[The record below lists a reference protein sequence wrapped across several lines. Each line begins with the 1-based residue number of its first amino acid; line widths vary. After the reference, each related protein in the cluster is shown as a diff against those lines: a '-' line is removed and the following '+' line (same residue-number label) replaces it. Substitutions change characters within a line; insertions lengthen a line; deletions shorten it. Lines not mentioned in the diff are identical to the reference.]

1 MLSWPGPTCQLLFPP
16 YPESK
21 HPKGGLRVIHN
32 IKALQSSLN
41 LTQIWIKDLMDTYDY
56 ADENKA
62 FVLLRATLKTLR
74 DRLPMDEVF
83 HLASQLPAVV
93 RGYFFE
99 GWDPHRQPGNE
110 KTTHDFLGKV
120 RKNLGGHD
128 EIDLEMAVPE
138 ALKVIFNHIDKGE
151 AEDVLKNLPPDIHE
165 LFS

>member
-1 MLSWPGPTCQLLFPP
+1 MIQ
-16 YPESK
+16 
-21 HPKGGLRVIHN
+21 N
-32 IKALQSSLN
+32 IKAIQSSLN
-41 LTQIWIKDLMDTYDY
+41 LTQVWINDLMETYDY

-74 DRLPMDEVF
+74 DRITMEEAF

-93 RGYFFE
+93 RGYYFE
-99 GWDPHRQPGNE
+99 GWDPHKHPGHE
-110 KTTHDFLGKV
+110 KTPYDFLTSV

-128 EIDLEMAVPE
+128 DIDLEMAVPE
-138 ALKVIFNHIDKGE
+138 ALKIIFNHIDQGE

>member
-1 MLSWPGPTCQLLFPP
+1 MIQ
-16 YPESK
+16 K
-21 HPKGGLRVIHN
+21 

-41 LTQIWIKDLMDTYDY
+41 LTQVWIKDLLESYDY

-83 HLASQLPAVV
+83 HLASQLPAIL
-93 RGYFFE
+93 RGYYFE
-99 GWDPHRQPGNE
+99 GWAPHKEPGDE
-110 KTTHDFLGKV
+110 KTTNDFLTSV

-128 EIDLEMAVPE
+128 DIDLEMAVPE
-138 ALKVIFNHIDKGE
+138 ALKIIFNHIDQGE